1 MWKRYT
7 WGSCTFSTIA
17 FYTSSVSSFS
27 DYIKNLEFFVN
38 GNKGRVSYTEAYNM
52 DNRLYHT
59 LLSNLRKKLSTE
71 EGQKNAAADE
81 LENQIEEGV
90 GR

>member
-1 MWKRYT
+1 
-7 WGSCTFSTIA
+7 
-17 FYTSSVSSFS
+17 
-27 DYIKNLEFFVN
+27 
-38 GNKGRVSYTEAYNM
+38 M
-52 DNRLYHT
+52 DNILYHT